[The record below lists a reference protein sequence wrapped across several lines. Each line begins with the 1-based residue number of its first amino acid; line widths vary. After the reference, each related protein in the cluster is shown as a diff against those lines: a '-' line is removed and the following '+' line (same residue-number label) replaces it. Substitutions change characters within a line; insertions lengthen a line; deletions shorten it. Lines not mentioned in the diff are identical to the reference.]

1 MKITVNKTAVKNIEK
16 IADMAAVKTMNVLL
30 GEVRNEQVMPFD
42 TGEMQNEQ
50 TFINVQ
56 KESEQMKV
64 SIITGSP
71 QARRLYFHPEY
82 NFQRGKNAN
91 AGAEWF
97 EPWAEGKYK
106 DFIPET
112 FKKIFKEDFKHDG

>member
-1 MKITVNKTAVKNIEK
+1 MKITVNKTAIKNIEK

-97 EPWAEGKYK
+97 EPWLEGKYE